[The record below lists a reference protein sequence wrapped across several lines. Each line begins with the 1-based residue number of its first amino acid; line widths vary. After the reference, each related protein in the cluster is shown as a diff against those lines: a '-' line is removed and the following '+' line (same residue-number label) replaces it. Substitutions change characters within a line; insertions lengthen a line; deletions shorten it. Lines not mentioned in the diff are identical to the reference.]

1 MQEDQLVKGEPPEER
16 YHVFTYRQK
25 FLIVILV
32 SCAATFSPLASNIYF
47 PALELISREM
57 DATKEETALTITVYM
72 IAQGLA
78 PSVWGPIA
86 DCIGRRQVL
95 VWTLLLFLLSNIGL
109 ALSPSIPV
117 LTALRF
123 FQAAGC
129 SSTIS
134 IGAGVNADVAP
145 ASERGGFTGT
155 FAGVRQVSVA
165 IGPVIGG
172 IVAGTLGFRAVFWF
186 LAICAGV
193 VVALLA
199 AFLAETLR
207 CVAGDG
213 SFTLEGLRYA
223 PLWRR
228 AAPWRVAAKGQGLG
242 RKRSRANSLQRRGGI
257 RRGRE
262 VMVDGTASSRRN
274 SGDFLVRHNEAGDVE
289 MMPPPYYAPS
299 SYAGISRRGSDS
311 DSSERTLQVKVH
323 PATPQKQQPEGAKK
337 ITWKIFF
344 EPAKFLLE
352 KDVGCTLFFG
362 AIVYTVF
369 SMVTSS
375 TTFLLADYYGLD
387 TLQIGLA
394 FLPNGIG
401 CALGSYISGIFLDR
415 DFRLTSLTYLTTI
428 NPTDPNGAPLT
439 ASALK
444 NKSALPATFPLERAR
459 LAQLPLYVSTFV
471 FSIVLYGFSFSPSPS
486 SKGGPSPSHLSI
498 PLLAQFT
505 IGLSAT
511 AILNVNNTLT
521 VDLYPGKGAAATAV
535 NNLARCLVG
544 AVGVAV
550 TELALDK
557 AAPAVVFGG
566 LAGVVVVCAPAVV
579 AEWVWG
585 MGWRAARAEKMAR
598 REGGE

>member
-1 MQEDQLVKGEPPEER
+1 MKTRSPWTEHQHGPSGENLDISPTRIKMLTHPLRQDRPRPRTLCLGSHRRLHRPPPSPR
-16 YHVFTYRQK
+16 LDALGTYNHPLPYTTTIPHRK
-25 FLIVILV
+25 A
-32 SCAATFSPLASNIYF
+32 SKCSHPPSP
-47 PALELISREM
+47 
-57 DATKEETALTITVYM
+57 
-72 IAQGLA
+72 Q
-78 PSVWGPIA
+78 
-86 DCIGRRQVL
+86 
-95 VWTLLLFLLSNIGL
+95 LFLLSNIGL

-134 IGAGVNADVAP
+134 IGAGVIADIAP

-193 VVALLA
+193 VVALVA

-207 CVAGDG
+207 YVAGDG
-213 SFTLEGLRYA
+213 SFALEGLRYA

-228 AAPWRVAAKGQGLG
+228 AAPWRVAAKRQGQG
-242 RKRSRANSLQRRGGI
+242 RKRSRTNSLQRRGGI
-257 RRGRE
+257 RRERE
-262 VMVDGTASSRRN
+262 VTVDSAASSRRN

-299 SYAGISRRGSDS
+299 SYAGSSRRGSDS

-323 PATPQKQQPEGAKK
+323 PATPQRQQPEGPKK

-387 TLQIGLA
+387 TLQ
-394 FLPNGIG
+394 
-401 CALGSYISGIFLDR
+401 
-415 DFRLTSLTYLTTI
+415 
-428 NPTDPNGAPLT
+428 
-439 ASALK
+439 
-444 NKSALPATFPLERAR
+444 
-459 LAQLPLYVSTFV
+459 
-471 FSIVLYGFSFSPSPS
+471 
-486 SKGGPSPSHLSI
+486 
-498 PLLAQFT
+498 
-505 IGLSAT
+505 
-511 AILNVNNTLT
+511 
-521 VDLYPGKGAAATAV
+521 
-535 NNLARCLVG
+535 
-544 AVGVAV
+544 
-550 TELALDK
+550 
-557 AAPAVVFGG
+557 
-566 LAGVVVVCAPAVV
+566 
-579 AEWVWG
+579 
-585 MGWRAARAEKMAR
+585 
-598 REGGE
+598 